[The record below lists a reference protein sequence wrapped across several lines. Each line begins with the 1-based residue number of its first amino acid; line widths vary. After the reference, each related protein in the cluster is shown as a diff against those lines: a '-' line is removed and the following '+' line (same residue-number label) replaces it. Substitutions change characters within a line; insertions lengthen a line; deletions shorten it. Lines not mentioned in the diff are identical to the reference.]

1 MSGIL
6 KKHELEAK
14 LKDEHQ
20 LIEQGILRDE
30 NPLDLTTDFSRFLDA
45 CRKGDLKTCQELI
58 SNGVNINGKDPYDYT
73 PLIIASLCGH
83 FELVQLL
90 LESGALAERNT
101 FQGER
106 AVYNALNDR
115 IRNLLLSYDYSKS
128 TDPLQPWASHITQLL
143 TRQIPKTSDIT
154 LTSGSESL
162 HLHKFLLS
170 ARTPYFREKL
180 SIAPETTQWRLSS
193 AVPVEAFRVVAR
205 YLYLGELPR
214 DLVDPRSSASEEE
227 VFRGI
232 DKVSK
237 QLEVE
242 KLWEA
247 VLSLDDRRLARQRY
261 QDEVQ
266 RAQAQVER
274 FFRENV
280 LGHKMVVDTRKAGD
294 IKWKHDNSIF
304 ADCLLRADEDEGDD
318 DPEEEDDAQETVI
331 GANGIPIGPASGT
344 PEANGTTTRSRK
356 SAVYPVHKAMLIRS
370 PYFETMF
377 SSEFLE
383 AQDSEY
389 LHMIKVD
396 CTPEVLEVILT
407 FLYTEKADCPLDLAM
422 DLLYTSDMLLMDRL
436 KTKAAQTISTLGSAT
451 GNILVD
457 RTHMA
462 AAAAATTGEGQGQ
475 EGQPGQVEVE
485 PINVYDVIHAAWQ
498 LRVQRLEE
506 FAARYLAYR
515 LEDYIDE
522 PEFAELIQESAARIR
537 RREETDTIELL
548 DDIRYY
554 LSERFRLRFEDAGL
568 EEIMDENGEIDAE
581 AVEGLAAA
589 AATTTTTTGEEH
601 AGTAGGSGADG
612 DGEQVPEV
620 AAVAPADGA
629 GPVAE
634 GGAGVVRTL
643 EGEVVEDEFDLDAM
657 NYQILLGKI
666 DTLLESLKLDA

>member
-1 MSGIL
+1 M
-6 KKHELEAK
+6 
-14 LKDEHQ
+14 
-20 LIEQGILRDE
+20 
-30 NPLDLTTDFSRFLDA
+30 
-45 CRKGDLKTCQELI
+45 
-58 SNGVNINGKDPYDYT
+58 
-73 PLIIASLCGH
+73 
-83 FELVQLL
+83 
-90 LESGALAERNT
+90 
-101 FQGER
+101 
-106 AVYNALNDR
+106 YNALNDR

-154 LTSGSESL
+154 LTSGSEAL

-170 ARTPYFREKL
+170 SRTPYFREKL
-180 SIAPETTQWRLSS
+180 AVAPETTQWRLSS
-193 AVPVEAFRVVAR
+193 AVPVEAFQVVAR

-214 DLVDPRSSASEEE
+214 DLVDPRSPSSEEE

-232 DKVSK
+232 DKVSR

-274 FFRENV
+274 FFRDNV
-280 LGHKMVVDTRKAGD
+280 LGHKMVVDTRKVNE

-304 ADCLLRADEDEGDD
+304 ADCLLRADDEEGDD
-318 DPEEEDDAQETVI
+318 DPEGDAEEAVI
-331 GANGIPIGPASGT
+331 GANGIPIGPASEKSKADSGAT
-344 PEANGTTTRSRK
+344 ARPRK

-377 SSEFLE
+377 SSDFLE
-383 AQDSEY
+383 AQDSEH
-389 LHMIKVD
+389 LHMVKVD
-396 CTPEVLEVILT
+396 CIPEVLEVILT
-407 FLYTEKADCPLDLAM
+407 FLYTEKVDCPLDLAM

-451 GNILVD
+451 SNILVD
-457 RTHMA
+457 RTHATA
-462 AAAAATTGEGQGQ
+462 AAAAGEGQDG
-475 EGQPGQVEVE
+475 PGQVEVE
-485 PINVYDVIHAAWQ
+485 PIDVYDVIHAAWQ

-522 PEFAELIQESAARIR
+522 PEFAELIQESASRLE

-568 EEIMDENGEIDAE
+568 EDIMDENGEIDAE
-581 AVEGLAAA
+581 AVEGLVAAGEERA
-589 AATTTTTTGEEH
+589 GATGEAGIDGDDGKQVSEAAT
-601 AGTAGGSGADG
+601 GT
-612 DGEQVPEV
+612 PT
-620 AAVAPADGA
+620 DGA
-629 GPVAE
+629 LVAE

-643 EGEVVEDEFDLDAM
+643 EGEVVQDEFDLDAM

-666 DTLLESLKLDA
+666 DTLLDSLKLDA

>member
-1 MSGIL
+1 MSGGVL
-6 KKHELEAK
+6 KKYELEAK
-14 LKDEHQ
+14 LKDEHT

-30 NPLDLTTDFSRFLDA
+30 NPLDLTSDFTRFLDA

-58 SNGVNINGKDPYDYT
+58 SEGVNINGKDAYDYT

-90 LESGALAERNT
+90 LES
-101 FQGER
+101 
-106 AVYNALNDR
+106 
-115 IRNLLLSYDYSKS
+115 
-128 TDPLQPWASHITQLL
+128 
-143 TRQIPKTSDIT
+143 
-154 LTSGSESL
+154 
-162 HLHKFLLS
+162 
-170 ARTPYFREKL
+170 EKL
-180 SIAPETTQWRLSS
+180 ADAPETTQWKLSS
-193 AVPVEAFRVVAR
+193 AVPVEAFQIVAR

-227 VFRGI
+227 VFKGI
-232 DKVSK
+232 DKISK
-237 QLEVE
+237 QLEIE

-247 VLSLDDRRLARQRY
+247 ALSLDDRRLARQRY

-266 RAQAQVER
+266 RAQTQVER
-274 FFRENV
+274 FFRDKV
-280 LGHKMVVDTRKAGD
+280 LGHKMVVDTKKVNE

-304 ADCLLRADEDEGDD
+304 ADCLLRADEEEGDE
-318 DPEEEDDAQETVI
+318 PEEDAEDTANI
-331 GANGIPIGPASGT
+331 GANGIPIGPASEKI
-344 PEANGTTTRSRK
+344 EANGTTAKPRK
-356 SAVYPVHKAMLIRS
+356 SVVYPVHKAMLIRS

-383 AQDSEY
+383 AQESEH

-396 CTPEVLEVILT
+396 CIPEVLEVILT
-407 FLYTEKADCPLDLAM
+407 FIYTEKVDCPLDLAM

-451 GNILVD
+451 NNILVD
-457 RTHMA
+457 RTH
-462 AAAAATTGEGQGQ
+462 TTNEGQDQ
-475 EGQPGQVEVE
+475 SEQVEVE

-522 PEFAELIQESAARIR
+522 PEFAELIDESASRIK

-568 EEIMDENGEIDAE
+568 EEIMDEEGEIRAD
-581 AVEGLAAA
+581 AVEGHVSAGEDDQAAN
-589 AATTTTTTGEEH
+589 EE
-601 AGTAGGSGADG
+601 ASASGA
-612 DGEQVPEV
+612 EMLAPEV
-620 AAVAPADGA
+620 ATAAPIDGK
-629 GPVAE
+629 PVTE
-634 GGAGVVRTL
+634 RSIGVVRTL

-666 DTLLESLKLDA
+666 DTLLERLKLDA

>member
-1 MSGIL
+1 MSGVL
-6 KKHELEAK
+6 KKYELEAK
-14 LKDEHQ
+14 LKDEHK

-30 NPLDLTTDFSRFLDA
+30 NPLDLTSDFSKFLDA

-58 SNGVNINGKDPYDYT
+58 SDGVNINGKDPYDYT

-128 TDPLQPWASHITQLL
+128 TDPLQPWSSHITQLL

-170 ARTPYFREKL
+170 ARTPYFKAKL
-180 SIAPETTQWRLSS
+180 ADAPETTQWKLSN
-193 AVPVEAFRVVAR
+193 AVPVEAFQIVAR

-214 DLVDPRSSASEEE
+214 DLVDPRSSTSEEE
-227 VFRGI
+227 VFKGI

-274 FFRENV
+274 FFQENV
-280 LGHKMVVDTRKAGD
+280 LGHKMVVDTKKVNE
-294 IKWKHDNSIF
+294 IKWKHDNWIF
-304 ADCLLRADEDEGDD
+304 ADCLLRADEEEGDD
-318 DPEEEDDAQETVI
+318 LEENDEETVNI
-331 GANGIPIGPASGT
+331 GANGIPIGPASET
-344 PEANGTTTRSRK
+344 SKANGTTTKPRK
-356 SAVYPVHKAMLIRS
+356 SVVYPVHKAMLIRS

-383 AQDSEY
+383 AQESDH

-396 CTPEVLEVILT
+396 CIPEVLEVILT

-451 GNILVD
+451 NNILVD
-457 RTHMA
+457 RTH
-462 AAAAATTGEGQGQ
+462 TTGEAQDDS
-475 EGQPGQVEVE
+475 EQVEME

-522 PEFAELIQESAARIR
+522 PEFAELIQESALRIK

-581 AVEGLAAA
+581 AVEGIIAAN
-589 AATTTTTTGEEH
+589 EENPDM
-601 AGTAGGSGADG
+601 AREADIDDVG
-612 DGEQVPEV
+612 KQTPEV
-620 AAVAPADGA
+620 ATVAPA
-629 GPVAE
+629 PVTE

-666 DTLLESLKLDA
+666 DTLLERLKLDA

>member
-180 SIAPETTQWRLSS
+180 SVAPETTQWRLSS

-274 FFRENV
+274 FFRDNV
-280 LGHKMVVDTRKAGD
+280 LGHKMVVDTRKAGE

-304 ADCLLRADEDEGDD
+304 ADCLLRADEEEGDD
-318 DPEEEDDAQETVI
+318 DPGEEDDSQETVI

-344 PEANGTTTRSRK
+344 SEANGTTTRPRK

-383 AQDSEY
+383 AQDSEH
-389 LHMIKVD
+389 LHMVKVD

-462 AAAAATTGEGQGQ
+462 AAAAAITGEGQGQ
-475 EGQPGQVEVE
+475 PEQVEVE

-522 PEFAELIQESAARIR
+522 PEFAELIQESAARLR

-568 EEIMDENGEIDAE
+568 EDIMDENGEIDAE

-589 AATTTTTTGEEH
+589 AGAASAAGEEH

-612 DGEQVPEV
+612 DGKQAPEA

-629 GPVAE
+629 GPVPE